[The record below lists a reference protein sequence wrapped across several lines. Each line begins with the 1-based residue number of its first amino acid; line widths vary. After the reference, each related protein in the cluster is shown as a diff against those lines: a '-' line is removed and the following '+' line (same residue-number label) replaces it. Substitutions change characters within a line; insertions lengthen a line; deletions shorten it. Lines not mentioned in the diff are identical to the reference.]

1 MLFRR
6 FHKNAKKLRYFKG
19 CSLMRNYVRTILASA
34 TVTAGILALSSPA
47 SAAVLITQTPSAVQ
61 PEENVQLDT
70 DFTPGDNTV
79 RGTTNQT
86 KSKVLFTSTSDA
98 LRSAPQGQAEITAI
112 NASSTPFIGTPKSP
126 AFNDADDG
134 LDNLTFRLEDM
145 STFLTAEFNID
156 ASRSGDVT
164 IRALDAANMLIQ
176 SFTVNVFTVN
186 AAGQNFFGFL
196 ADNTTPITSIEITAG
211 TAQIASIGQFRVGGV
226 AKTMGAVPE
235 PTTWMLMLIGMAGV
249 GFSMRRKE
257 KQTARVRF
265 A

>member
-6 FHKNAKKLRYFKG
+6 FYKNAKKLRYFKG

-34 TVTAGILALSSPA
+34 TVTAGILALSLPA
-47 SAAVLITQTPSAVQ
+47 SAAVTITQKPSAVQ

-70 DFTPGDNTV
+70 DVTPGDNV
-79 RGTTNQT
+79 IRGTTNNT
-86 KSKVLFTSTSDA
+86 KSKVVFSSTSDSLA
-98 LRSAPQGQAEITAI
+98 SAPQGQAEIRAI
-112 NASSTPFIGTPKSP
+112 NANSIPYSGPK
-126 AFNDADDG
+126 AFYNDAADG

-156 ASRSGDVT
+156 ASRDGTVT
-164 IRALDAANMLIQ
+164 VNAYDAANNILNSMMI
-176 SFTVNVFTVN
+176 TVFAVDK
-186 AAGQNFFGFL
+186 AGQNYFGFL
-196 ADNTTPITSIEITAG
+196 ADNTTPITSIEIVAG
-211 TAQIASIGQFRVGGV
+211 TAQIASIGQFRVGGI
-226 AKTMGAVPE
+226 AKTMGAIPE

-257 KQTARVRF
+257 KHTVRVRY

>member
-6 FHKNAKKLRYFKG
+6 YYKNGEKLLFFKG

-47 SAAVLITQTPSAVQ
+47 SAAVTITQKPSAVQ

-70 DFTPGDNTV
+70 DVKPGDNVV
-79 RGTTNQT
+79 RGTTNTT
-86 KSKVLFTSTSDA
+86 KSMVVFTSTTDSLA
-98 LRSAPQGQAEITAI
+98 SAPQGQAEIRAI
-112 NASSTPFIGTPKSP
+112 DARPAQIASDPTIF
-126 AFNDADDG
+126 FNDAADG
-134 LDNLTFRLEDM
+134 LDNLTFRLEDV

-156 ASRSGDVT
+156 AIRDGTVT
-164 IRALDAANMLIQ
+164 INAYDAALKIIAQ
-176 SFTVNVFTVN
+176 TTFNVFTVN
-186 AAGQNFFGFL
+186 EAGQNYFGIF
-196 ADNTTPITSIEITAG
+196 AGNTTPITSIEIVAG
-211 TAQIASIGQFRVGGV
+211 TAQIASIGQFRVGGI
-226 AKTMGAVPE
+226 AKTMGAIPE

-257 KQTARVRF
+257 KHTVRVRY

>member
-6 FHKNAKKLRYFKG
+6 FHKNGEKLLYFKG

-34 TVTAGILALSSPA
+34 TITAGILAISSPA
-47 SAAVLITQTPSAVQ
+47 SAAVTITQSPGAEQ

-70 DFTPGDNTV
+70 DTTPGDNVV

-86 KSKVLFTSTSDA
+86 NSKVLFTSTSDS
-98 LRSAPQGQAEITAI
+98 LRSAPQGQAEIEAI
-112 NASSTPFIGTPKSP
+112 NASSIPFIGTG
-126 AFNDADDG
+126 AFNDAADG

-145 STFLTAEFNID
+145 STFLEAEFNID
-156 ASRSGDVT
+156 ASRDGTVT

-176 SFTVNVFTVN
+176 SMTVNVFEVD

-211 TAQIASIGQFRVGGV
+211 TARIASIGQFRVGGI
-226 AKTMGAVPE
+226 TGAVPE
-235 PTTWMLMLIGMAGV
+235 PSTWMLMLLGMAGV
-249 GFSMRRKE
+249 GFTMRRKE
-257 KQTARVRF
+257 KNTLRVRY